1 MTKNN
6 KRVVYLFGTG
16 ATQAEASLV
25 DERVRLRMVDIK
37 DGILRNI
44 KEKELK
50 EGKIQELEVVKN
62 ELANPYAD
70 VEQLITLYE
79 TSTSGPHKKIAKS
92 LKELFRDEILDQIGK
107 LDKGNFA
114 VKERFTPILC
124 SALIDMH
131 EIKGLGEKLCGIMTL
146 NYEDMVERAA
156 LSVKGGI
163 NYSLD
168 FLKTTKSHIK
178 VRKRGTLVLKLHG
191 SFNWRSEFPLSVEDN
206 VEREEDVLWIPPGVE
221 KHNEMYPFNI
231 IWGRARELLNCE
243 ILRVIGCSLSRN
255 EWHLVSMLYA
265 TQKLNRMN
273 KEYTIEIISSPKTGD
288 KIREQSPHLRIK
300 KIYEMEEIRDF
311 VFKSLYKLSAP
322 AGENIITDKTVVEYL
337 DNKNI
342 FETWLRAKGD
352 DLDYRRISV
361 KTSKNIFSDF
371 MRGK

>member
-16 ATQAEASLV
+16 ATQAEASLI
-25 DERVRLRMVDIK
+25 DERVRLRMIDIK
-37 DGILRNI
+37 DGILRKI
-44 KEKELK
+44 EER
-50 EGKIQELEVVKN
+50 KIQELEDVKN
-62 ELANPYAD
+62 ELAGEYVD

-79 TSTSGPHKKIAKS
+79 TSTSGQHKKIAQS
-92 LKELFRDEILDQIGK
+92 LRELFREEILEQIGK

-114 VKERFTPILC
+114 VKGRFTPRLY

-131 EIKGLGEKLCGIMTL
+131 EIEGLGETLCGIMTL

-163 NYSLD
+163 NYALD
-168 FLKTTKSHIK
+168 FSKAKKSHIK
-178 VRKRGTLVLKLHG
+178 VRKNGILVLKLHG
-191 SFNWRSEFPLSVEDN
+191 SFNWRNEFPLSVEDN
-206 VEREEDVLWIPPGVE
+206 VKREEDVLWIPPGVE

-231 IWGRARELLNCE
+231 IWGKARELLNCE
-243 ILRVIGCSLSRN
+243 ILRVVGCSLSRN

-265 TQKLNRMN
+265 TQKLNRMK
-273 KEYTIEIISSPKTGD
+273 KEYAIEIISSPKTGD
-288 KIREQSPHLRIK
+288 EIRGQYPHLRIK
-300 KIYEMEEIRDF
+300 KIYEIKEIRDF
-311 VFKSLYKLSAP
+311 VFTSLYKLSAP
-322 AGENIITDKTVVEYL
+322 AGKTTIDDKTVIEYL
-337 DNKNI
+337 DNKNV

-352 DLDYRRISV
+352 DLDYRRIPV